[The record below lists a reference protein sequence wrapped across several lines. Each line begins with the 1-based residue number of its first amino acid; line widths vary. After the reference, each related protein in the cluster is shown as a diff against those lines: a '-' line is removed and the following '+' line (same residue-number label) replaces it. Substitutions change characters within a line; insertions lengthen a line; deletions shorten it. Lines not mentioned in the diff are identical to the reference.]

1 MTIKK
6 LKNGRKKMQL
16 IIVFSMELFYFYELN
31 LKSNNHQIMKTTL
44 IKMFAAVMIIAV
56 SGLYSC
62 KNREGAKTQ
71 KEIPTQEK
79 QSIEQNIEKN
89 VYPLPTS
96 AEVIKKLSD
105 FDLGYIIGL
114 SNPPANVKNYV
125 SGYSRAVNIGIYG
138 ADLSYA
144 TLYNVQQDVIDNLG
158 AIRNLSNDLNL
169 SKLYDETLYEKIKS
183 QFDNRDTL
191 VTILTDAYT
200 KTYSY
205 MVNGGQENLAL
216 LMVGGAWAE
225 GVYLTAS
232 VSESGN
238 HLTGFESIMLEQKKS
253 FELFEEAAKPFA
265 NDELVKQF
273 LKDVQPIKDV
283 YAKLG
288 SSMTMQN
295 IEDLKS
301 AIATVRATLVK

>member
-1 MTIKK
+1 
-6 LKNGRKKMQL
+6 
-16 IIVFSMELFYFYELN
+16 
-31 LKSNNHQIMKTTL
+31 MKTTL

-56 SGLYSC
+56 AGLYSC
-62 KNREGAKTQ
+62 KNREGSKNQ
-71 KEIPTQEK
+71 KVIPTQEK
-79 QSIEQNIEKN
+79 QQIEQKIEKN

-96 AEVIKKLSD
+96 AEVIKRLSD
-105 FDLGYIIGL
+105 FDLGFIIGL
-114 SNPPANVKNYV
+114 SNPPANAKNYV
-125 SGYSRAVNIGIYG
+125 SAYSRAVNVGIYG

-158 AIRNLSNDLNL
+158 AIRTLSNDLNL
-169 SKLYDETLYEKIKS
+169 SKLYDESLYQKIKS

-191 VTILTDAYT
+191 VSILTDAYS

-205 MVNGGQENLAL
+205 MVDGGQENLAI

-238 HLTGFESIMLEQKKS
+238 HLTGFESLMLEQKKS
-253 FELFEEAAKPFA
+253 FELFEETSKPYA

-273 LKDVQPIKDV
+273 MKDVQPIRDV
-283 YAKLG
+283 YAKIGTSL
-288 SSMTMQN
+288 TMQN
-295 IEDLKS
+295 IEDLKK

>member
-1 MTIKK
+1 
-6 LKNGRKKMQL
+6 
-16 IIVFSMELFYFYELN
+16 
-31 LKSNNHQIMKTTL
+31 MKTTL

-56 SGLYSC
+56 AGLYSC
-62 KNREGAKTQ
+62 KNREGYKNQ
-71 KEIPTQEK
+71 KVIPTQEK
-79 QSIEQNIEKN
+79 QQIEQKIEKN

-96 AEVIKKLSD
+96 AEVIKRLSD
-105 FDLGYIIGL
+105 FDLGFIIGL
-114 SNPPANVKNYV
+114 SNPPANAKNYV
-125 SGYSRAVNIGIYG
+125 SAYSRAVNVGIYG

-158 AIRNLSNDLNL
+158 AIRTLSNDLNL
-169 SKLYDETLYEKIKS
+169 SKLYDESLYQKIKS

-191 VTILTDAYT
+191 VSILADAYS

-205 MVNGGQENLAL
+205 MVDGGQENLAI

-238 HLTGFESIMLEQKKS
+238 HLTGFESLMLEQKKS
-253 FELFEEAAKPFA
+253 FELFEETSKPFA
-265 NDELVKQF
+265 NDELVKKF
-273 LKDVQPIKDV
+273 MKDVEPIRDV
-283 YAKLG
+283 YAKIGTSL
-288 SSMTMQN
+288 TMQN
-295 IEDLKS
+295 IEDLKK